1 MKLSIENL
9 ALSHGERRVLD
20 GVDAVLAPGKVTAIL
35 GPADAGKAVLLRAL
49 AGRADADAG
58 HVRLGGRL
66 IGRLGRAERARA
78 IALVE
83 HHGGRRR
90 FGRGPA
96 DLAAALAARPAWL
109 LAGDPLSALDPAAQF
124 ARIEQLRAAA
134 DQGMGIV
141 VTLADPVLAAR
152 LADAVLLLGGG
163 RMIAFGV
170 PGDAL
175 AHQPL
180 RAAFGVEVMVIG
192 DAQGRLLPVP
202 IGCAE

>member
-9 ALSHGERRVLD
+9 ALNRGERRVLQ
-20 GVDAVLAPGKVTAIL
+20 GVDAMLVPGRVTAIL
-35 GPADAGKAVLLRAL
+35 GGAGAGKSLLLRAL

-78 IALVE
+78 IVLVE
-83 HHGGRRR
+83 RDRRR
-90 FGRGPA
+90 LLGRGPA
-96 DLAAALAARPAWL
+96 DLAAALAARPGWL
-109 LAGDPLSALDPAAQF
+109 LAEDPLSALDPAAQL
-124 ARIEQLRAAA
+124 ARIVQLRASAA
-134 DQGMGIV
+134 QGTGIV

-152 LADAVLLLGGG
+152 VADAVLLLGGG
-163 RMIAFGV
+163 GMIAFGA
-170 PGDAL
+170 PGEAL

-180 RAAFGVEVMVIG
+180 RAAFGVEVMMIG

-202 IGCAE
+202 IGCVPA

>member
-9 ALSHGERRVLD
+9 ALSHGERRLLD

-35 GPADAGKAVLLRAL
+35 GAAGAGKAVLLRAL

-83 HHGGRRR
+83 HHDRRRR

-141 VTLADPVLAAR
+141 VTLADPVLAGR

-163 RMIAFGV
+163 RMIAFGA

-192 DAQGRLLPVP
+192 DARGRLLPVP